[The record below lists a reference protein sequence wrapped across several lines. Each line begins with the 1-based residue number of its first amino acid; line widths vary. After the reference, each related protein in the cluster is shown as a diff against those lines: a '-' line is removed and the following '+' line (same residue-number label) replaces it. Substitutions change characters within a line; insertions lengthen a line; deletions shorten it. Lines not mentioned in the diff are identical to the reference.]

1 MILMKVELKLE
12 RTTPVSHGILEN
24 NGIYWGPIRVGRVD
38 LVSFEIENT
47 PHDWEYVHMIVIRPI
62 FRNKGFASS
71 AVLKI
76 NEKLKN
82 ENKNGILINQMGVV
96 EARGLYE
103 HRGWT
108 KIEDSQAREE
118 ILINVPAS
126 EQAINEARDVWDEN
140 LPNWFCS
147 NSKY

>member
-1 MILMKVELKLE
+1 MRVELKLE
-12 RTTPVSHGILEN
+12 RSTAVSHGILEN

-38 LVSFEIENT
+38 LVKFEIVNT
-47 PHDWEYVHMIVIRPI
+47 PHDWEFLHMIIIRSN
-62 FRNKGFASS
+62 FRHKGFASS

-82 ENKNGILINQMGVV
+82 ENKNGILINQMSVV
-96 EARGLYE
+96 EARGLYQ

-108 KIEDSQAREE
+108 KIEDSLDREE
-118 ILINVPAS
+118 IFINVPAS
-126 EQAINEARDVWDEN
+126 EQAINEVRNVWYEN